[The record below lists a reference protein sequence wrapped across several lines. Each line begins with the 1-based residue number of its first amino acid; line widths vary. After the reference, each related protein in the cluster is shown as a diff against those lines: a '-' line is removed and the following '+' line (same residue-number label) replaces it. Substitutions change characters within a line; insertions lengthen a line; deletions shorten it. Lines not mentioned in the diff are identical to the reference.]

1 MELHPFLYALLWAL
15 LVFVG
20 IIVTIAAWVA
30 ALQLY
35 DDYRKRWRRI
45 HDSPRSRFYQPK
57 GRL

>member
-1 MELHPFLYALLWAL
+1 MEYPALLHALVWAL

-20 IIVTIAAWVA
+20 IILAIAAWAA

-35 DDYRKRWRRI
+35 ADYGKRWRRI
-45 HDSPRSRFYQPK
+45 QHSPRSRFYQPK